1 MYHIIT
7 MVFQYRFKR
16 LYLLLFFSLIL
27 FISILNF
34 NHAQISGESFS
45 KYYSKV
51 EFLEENIIKISKDMA
66 LRNNYDRAILPGQ
79 IEFRIGSGTLDSSTN
94 IILENIKV
102 FDQFGRNITYTYR
115 EFEDYSSIVLDIF
128 YPLLPGFEYEFSL
141 IYELEFESRGIFF
154 KSLEIPL
161 KESSIPIEQGTFEV
175 ILPRNNYFTYLG
187 DLDMFATINRNVG
200 VWELE
205 DNLPNSVEF
214 EYSFIPIRTPWLRGS
229 YTFWIIVNLL
239 MFAFLVT
246 QIRKEIKKAKNVEGD

>member
-1 MYHIIT
+1 MIASFSH
-7 MVFQYRFKR
+7 KR
-16 LYLLLFFSLIL
+16 LYFIGIFLLISLL
-27 FISILNF
+27 SSISF
-34 NHAQISGESFS
+34 AQAEIVGESFS

-51 EFLEENIIKISKDMA
+51 EFLDDNIIRISKDMA

-94 IILENIKV
+94 IILENIEV
-102 FDQFGRNITYTYR
+102 QDQFGRDITYSYR

-141 IYELEFESRGIFF
+141 IYELEFEARGIFF

-161 KESSIPIEQGTFEV
+161 KESSIPIEDGTFEV
-175 ILPRNNYFTYLG
+175 ILPRNNYFTFLG
-187 DLDMFATINRNVG
+187 ELDAFATINRNVG

-229 YTFWIIVNLL
+229 YAFWVLINLL
-239 MFAFLVT
+239 MFGFLIV
-246 QIRKEIKKAKNVEGD
+246 QIRKEINRVKAEEGE